1 MRKFK
6 IAFLSYRS
14 APFSGGQGI
23 YVYELSRAFKD
34 LGHEVDIISGP
45 PYPKLADGIN
55 LIKLPGLDLFSTF
68 NFRDRLNLFFNKE
81 NKDFDDY
88 YEFFIALIGG
98 FPEMRT
104 FGNRA
109 KNYLSTRKEYDFVID
124 NQSHVIPNGIDTG
137 IFKPNPMIS
146 KKPFKLIT
154 TASADVPLKGLDFTL
169 RAIAIAKDKYPLIN
183 LVVIGKPRSGGHT
196 ERLISKLGIDE
207 FVSFKTNLTNQEVSD
222 EYASSQI
229 AIVSS
234 LYEGFG
240 FPVGEAM
247 ACAVPLIA
255 TDVASIPEITGP
267 YAEMITPESHE
278 DIFNSLDD
286 IFQNY
291 DHYMK
296 KANLGRD
303 HILQNFSW
311 SVIANSYIDHIS
323 SILTLH
329 ADI

>member
-1 MRKFK
+1 
-6 IAFLSYRS
+6 
-14 APFSGGQGI
+14 
-23 YVYELSRAFKD
+23 
-34 LGHEVDIISGP
+34 
-45 PYPKLADGIN
+45 
-55 LIKLPGLDLFSTF
+55 
-68 NFRDRLNLFFNKE
+68 
-81 NKDFDDY
+81 
-88 YEFFIALIGG
+88 
-98 FPEMRT
+98 
-104 FGNRA
+104 
-109 KNYLSTRKEYDFVID
+109 
-124 NQSHVIPNGIDTG
+124 
-137 IFKPNPMIS
+137 
-146 KKPFKLIT
+146 KPFKLIT

-169 RAIAIAKDKYPLIN
+169 RAIAVAIDKYPLIN

-207 FVSFKTNLTNQEVSD
+207 LVSFKTNLTNQEVSD

-267 YAEMITPESHE
+267 YAEMIAPESHE
-278 DIFNSLDD
+278 DIFNSLDN

-311 SVIANSYIDHIS
+311 PVIANSYIDHIS
-323 SILTLH
+323 SILTSH